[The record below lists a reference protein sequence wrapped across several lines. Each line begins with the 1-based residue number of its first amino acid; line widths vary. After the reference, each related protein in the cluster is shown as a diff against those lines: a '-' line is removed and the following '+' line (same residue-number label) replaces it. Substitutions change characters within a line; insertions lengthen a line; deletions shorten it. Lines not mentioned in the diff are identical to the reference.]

1 MASTVYNVARVAFW
15 ILKKS
20 HKKKLFLC
28 IAKIAPLLARNLANF
43 LPFDKLLKSHRIGVS
58 PLQFVQCPKEG
69 VFFWDS
75 FPNHCENNNND
86 CDNDNDYFYDIDG
99 ENPIKVDGGWCL
111 AFHTCPRLPSGE
123 QASAECPKKVPNRNT
138 CCCHS
143 RIWNYTKRAP
153 LLISISIQG
162 FFLERPC
169 QNLYH
174 IFPRRWFGGS
184 WSTQDATFTKYDID
198 NVACV
203 EVAKIKIS
211 SDLTLS
217 DLYWS

>member
-1 MASTVYNVARVAFW
+1 M
-15 ILKKS
+15 KKS

-138 CCCHS
+138 CCCHPLGFEIIRKGRLFLFLFLFKDFFGTPLS
-143 RIWNYTKRAP
+143 KPLSYFPQAVIWRVLK
-153 LLISISIQG
+153 
-162 FFLERPC
+162 
-169 QNLYH
+169 H
-174 IFPRRWFGGS
+174 PRRDFY
-184 WSTQDATFTKYDID
+184 Q
-198 NVACV
+198 V
-203 EVAKIKIS
+203 
-211 SDLTLS
+211 
-217 DLYWS
+217 